1 MLLQTLLIVDAD
13 TLIRSSLRA
22 YFENQNYRVCEAGT
36 IDEAVRND
44 LSAVAA
50 IVCDDQLIEIIKLAT
65 GTPVIVT
72 SAQASLRSAVEA
84 MKFGATDY
92 LAKPFDLDDL
102 ATIIEALT
110 SHHI

>member
-13 TLIRSSLRA
+13 ALIRSSFRA
-22 YFENQNYRVCEAGT
+22 YFEHQNYKVCEAGP

-65 GTPVIVT
+65 V
-72 SAQASLRSAVEA
+72 
-84 MKFGATDY
+84 
-92 LAKPFDLDDL
+92 
-102 ATIIEALT
+102 
-110 SHHI
+110 HIRMEEEMLKYDQKSWSSNFYS